1 MNVTIWEIL
10 GVDVTDNCKVVGQ
23 KLFYAFLSIHSSYR
37 CAVKS
42 AKGKICHSKIQTKR
56 SFHSFVID
64 GVDWMCTLR
73 VVCFTTNTLKYECI
87 VLVVH
92 SVTQSLPILRT
103 HFEKCHIQ
111 PDSSWISHLGYKLC
125 DHLPA
130 TVFQCPILVREAM
143 FFDVKQWLHS
153 FRPGREG
160 WRRIANGY
168 LMLPLVAF

>member
-1 MNVTIWEIL
+1 MNHETTIVTCMNVTIWEIL

-73 VVCFTTNTLKYECI
+73 VLNLIYIVASWKVSNTFSLLYNEYFEVCMHC
-87 VLVVH
+87 
-92 SVTQSLPILRT
+92 SCRTQCYT
-103 HFEKCHIQ
+103 K
-111 PDSSWISHLGYKLC
+111 SSQS
-125 DHLPA
+125 
-130 TVFQCPILVREAM
+130 
-143 FFDVKQWLHS
+143 
-153 FRPGREG
+153 
-160 WRRIANGY
+160 
-168 LMLPLVAF
+168 